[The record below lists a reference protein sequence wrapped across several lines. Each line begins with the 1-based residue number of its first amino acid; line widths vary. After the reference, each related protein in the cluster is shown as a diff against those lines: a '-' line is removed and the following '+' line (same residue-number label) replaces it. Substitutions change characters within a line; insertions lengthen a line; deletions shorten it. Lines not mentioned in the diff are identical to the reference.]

1 MSHWDETYDALAGC
15 YDDMTEDVNYPAWA
29 DFLEKLFARS
39 PHPVHTVLD
48 LACGTGTMSF
58 LLAQRGYELIGV
70 DFSPEMLAIAAE
82 KTVEGEGEPPIF
94 LCQAMEELDLYGT
107 VDACVCLLDSVN
119 HVTRPDQLRKAF
131 QRVWLFLEPGGLFVF
146 DVHTPAHLEGLDGG
160 MFLDETEDAYCVWRT
175 DYDPRRKICTYGM
188 DVFRREGALWRREEE
203 VHEERAYSPA
213 ELTDYLTQAGFQD
226 IRQYGDRKLRSPR
239 AEEARIFFTARK
251 PADESLK

>member
-82 KTVEGEGEPPIF
+82 KTLEGEGEPPIF

>member
-82 KTVEGEGEPPIF
+82 KTLEGEGEPPIF

-146 DVHTPAHLEGLDGG
+146 DVHTPAHLEELDGG

>member
-1 MSHWDETYDALAGC
+1 M
-15 YDDMTEDVNYPAWA
+15 
-29 DFLEKLFARS
+29 
-39 PHPVHTVLD
+39 
-48 LACGTGTMSF
+48 
-58 LLAQRGYELIGV
+58 
-70 DFSPEMLAIAAE
+70 
-82 KTVEGEGEPPIF
+82 
-94 LCQAMEELDLYGT
+94 
-107 VDACVCLLDSVN
+107 
-119 HVTRPDQLRKAF
+119 TRPDQLRKAF